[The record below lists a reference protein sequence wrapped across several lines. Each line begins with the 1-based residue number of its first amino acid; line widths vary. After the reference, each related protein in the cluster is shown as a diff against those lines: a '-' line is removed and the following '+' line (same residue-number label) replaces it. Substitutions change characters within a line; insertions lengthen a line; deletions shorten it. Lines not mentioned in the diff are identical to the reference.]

1 MGGEATVTL
10 EDHYKAFAA
19 TGKHL
24 RDLLAEAQ
32 MTLGKIECIFVSI
45 QGEIMKQEVKGDENG
60 RN

>member
-1 MGGEATVTL
+1 MTL